1 MSADFPSSTRPENR
15 PPVKN
20 PVQNPVL
27 NPDRTPDQ
35 TPPAANPSNTATLLL
50 AHGTP
55 DRLSEMAEYLRNVTG
70 GRPMPEHVITELQ
83 QRYAQIGL
91 TDSMPGQGDD
101 GLPLGPPLTRWTLLQ
116 ARLLQQQLDRQDPA
130 QTESAGQRVYVA
142 MRNWRPSIAEV
153 VAQMKADGVQHARVL
168 CLAPQNSRTSTGLYR
183 RALMAAVGSSFS
195 VDFVSGWADE
205 PLLAQAF
212 AERIWPVWAEACAI
226 TGTRVPILFTAHAVP
241 CRTIMTAVPSQPPA
255 HPGTP
260 VPADGMQDYGNLQ
273 TPDPYPVECKQ
284 TALAIAAALRP
295 VGLTDADW
303 FFAFQS
309 QGIAGAPWIGPTVPD
324 TLKALADSGHKG
336 IVLQPV
342 GFLCDH
348 VEILYD
354 IDIDFKQQAA
364 DLGLQLWRAES
375 LNDSP
380 TLIRAIQ
387 AALHHPATRLS
398 ADPESHPG
406 QATEQPHSRP
416 AHTRA

>member
-1 MSADFPSSTRPENR
+1 MNADFFSSTH
-15 PPVKN
+15 
-20 PVQNPVL
+20 
-27 NPDRTPDQ
+27 
-35 TPPAANPSNTATLLL
+35 PAAQTLSSANPPGKATLLL

-55 DRLSEMAEYLRNVTG
+55 DRLSEMAEYLQKVTG
-70 GRPMPEHVITELQ
+70 GRPMPQHVIQELQ

-91 TDSMPGQGDD
+91 TDSMPGQGED

-116 ARLLQQQLDRQDPA
+116 ARLLQELLRQTQGADA
-130 QTESAGQRVYVA
+130 RVYVA
-142 MRNWRPSIAEV
+142 MRNWRPYIAEV
-153 VAQMKADGVQHARVL
+153 VARMKADGVRHARAL

-195 VDFVSGWADE
+195 VDFISGWADE

-212 AERIWPVWAEACAI
+212 AERIWPVWAEACAV
-226 TGTRVPILFTAHAVP
+226 TGARVPILFTAHAVP
-241 CRTIMTAVPSQPPA
+241 CRTIMTPAPASAQLLSQPPGQPRA
-255 HPGTP
+255 T
-260 VPADGMQDYGNLQ
+260 VSADGMQDYGNIQ

-324 TLKALADSGHKG
+324 TLQALAASGYQG
-336 IVLQPV
+336 VVVQPV

-364 DLGLQLWRAES
+364 ALGLQLWRPES

-387 AALHHPATRLS
+387 AALDRPAARLS
-398 ADPESHPG
+398 AESESAPMQSAAYGHG
-406 QATEQPHSRP
+406 RP
-416 AHTRA
+416 SGTKA